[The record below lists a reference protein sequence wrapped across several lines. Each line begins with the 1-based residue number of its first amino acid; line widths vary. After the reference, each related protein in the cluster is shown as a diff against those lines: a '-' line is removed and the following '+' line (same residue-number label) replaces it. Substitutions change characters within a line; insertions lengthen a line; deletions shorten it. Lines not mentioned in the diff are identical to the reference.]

1 MKMTKDKSVMNMEN
15 RSLISRIFSNKTA
28 SISFIFILC
37 LVFIAVIGPYL
48 TVYDPNVPDTSNR
61 LASPSAKHF
70 FGTDHHGR
78 DIFTRIIHGMPLSL
92 YIGVISVLIGATI
105 GVVLGMISG
114 YYGGFID
121 SFIMRCMDVLFAF
134 PGILLALALVSV
146 LGNSLHHLILAVSI
160 FLVPMFARIV
170 RSSTLAICQLEYI
183 DAMKVL
189 GASDIR
195 IIFKHIFPNIVSPI
209 IVQATLSIASA
220 ILTASTL
227 SFLGLGVQPPT
238 PEWGAMLNE
247 GKDYMYQAPHV
258 AFFPGLAIMFVVLVF
273 HIFGDGLR
281 DVLDPKS
288 KK

>member
-1 MKMTKDKSVMNMEN
+1 MTKDKSVMNMEN

-48 TVYDPNVPDTSNR
+48 TVYHPNVPDTSNR

>member
-1 MKMTKDKSVMNMEN
+1 MTKDKSVMNMEN